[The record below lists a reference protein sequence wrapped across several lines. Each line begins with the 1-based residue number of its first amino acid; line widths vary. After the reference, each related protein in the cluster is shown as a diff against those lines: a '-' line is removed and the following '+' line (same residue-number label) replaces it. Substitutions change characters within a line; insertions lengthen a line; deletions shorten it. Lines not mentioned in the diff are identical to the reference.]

1 MLMQNMKLS
10 TRLMLVMLIPVMA
23 LLVVSAV
30 VLLDHYKQFKSAERL
45 QTLASIAPS
54 FSALVHE
61 MQKERGMSAGFLAS
75 KGAEFA
81 SELKTQ
87 RSDVDAK
94 LSLLQT
100 TIKSFPAEDYG
111 DAFKAGLKA
120 SEEMLSQLSLTRQNV
135 DKMQLTAPEAAGY
148 YTRAITSLLG
158 VIERMIPLS
167 SEGKLTSAIVAYTSL
182 LKAKEAMGLERATG
196 TGGFASGKFEP
207 AIYNRYVELA
217 STQATLFGVFNSAA
231 AAVPAH
237 IEMLKQILAS
247 AGVQKVVEMRKV
259 AYQAPWGGSLAS
271 VDGKAWFGA
280 ITEVINQLKT
290 IEDRLSVDL
299 LRDLDN
305 LRGAARGALWF
316 QIFATGCLLIFSIVF
331 TSIVVRSITAPLKVI
346 TNAMGILSQGRLD
359 VEIPKDMQG
368 GESEIAVIAR
378 ATESWRHNAEERL
391 KMRIEREEA
400 DRNQREENRKYLLGL
415 ANELESKVSSIS
427 SLVLANAESIL
438 SSSEQMGGRL
448 EQSTSRSVDVAQA
461 SEQARGSAEMV
472 AAASQELSASIDE
485 IAQRVEQSST
495 IASKAVDE
503 AREADQSIGGLKI
516 AAGEIGQVIVL
527 INDIASQTNLL
538 ALNATIEAARA
549 GEAGKGF
556 AVVANEVKH
565 LANQTAKATSD
576 IQVKVEKIQTEVDDA
591 VSAIRRIMETIEG
604 MNSYIAGIAAAIE
617 EQTATTRD
625 IAKNI
630 TDVSA
635 QATHVR
641 KSVSQTTKASSV
653 SYAAAIEVMWAAKD
667 MIDPARS
674 LNGEMGS
681 FLGILRKE

>member
-1 MLMQNMKLS
+1 MRNLKLG
-10 TRLMLVMLIPVMA
+10 TRLMLVMLIPVIA
-23 LLVVSAV
+23 LLIVSAV
-30 VLLDHYKQFKSAERL
+30 VVTDRFAMVRAAERL
-45 QTLASIAPS
+45 HTLASVAPT

-61 MQKERGMSAGFLAS
+61 MQKERGMSAGFIGS
-75 KGAEFA
+75 KGTEFA
-81 SELKTQ
+81 AELKTQ
-87 RSDVDAK
+87 RADVDAK
-94 LSLLQT
+94 LVLLQAAL
-100 TIKSFPAEDYG
+100 KSFPAESYG
-111 DAFKAGLKA
+111 EAFKGGLKA
-120 SEEMLSQLSLTRQNV
+120 SDDALAQLSATRQNI
-135 DKMQLTAPEAAGY
+135 DKLQLTGPESAGY
-148 YTRAITSLLG
+148 YTRTITSLLG

-196 TGGFASGKFEP
+196 TGSFSSGKFEP

-217 STQATLFGVFNSAA
+217 AAQTTLFGVFNSAA

-237 IEMLKQILAS
+237 IDMLKQIQS
-247 AGVQKVVEMRKV
+247 SPSVQKVVEMRKV

-271 VDGKAWFGA
+271 VDGKSWFGA
-280 ITEVINQLKT
+280 ITEVINLLKGV
-290 IEDRLSVDL
+290 EDRLSTDL
-299 LRDLDN
+299 LRDLDE
-305 LRGAARGALWF
+305 LRSTARSALWF
-316 QIFATGCLLIFSIVF
+316 QILATGCLLIFSIIF
-331 TSIVVRSITAPLKVI
+331 TSIVVRSITTPLKVI

-359 VEIPKDMQG
+359 VEIPQDMRDG
-368 GESEIAVIAR
+368 TSEIAVIAQ
-378 ATESWRHNAEERL
+378 ATESWRSNAEERL
-391 KMRIEREEA
+391 KMRVERDEA
-400 DRNQREENRKYLLGL
+400 DRRQREENRNHLLGL
-415 ANELESKVSSIS
+415 ANELESKVSSIAD
-427 SLVLANAESIL
+427 LVLANAESIL
-438 SSSEQMGGRL
+438 VSSEQMGGRL
-448 EQSTSRSVDVAQA
+448 EKSTSGSVEVAQA

-472 AAASQELSASIDE
+472 AAASQELSSSISE
-485 IAQRVEQSST
+485 IAQRVEQSSA

-503 AREADQSIGGLKI
+503 AREADQSIGGLKL
-516 AAGEIGQVIVL
+516 AAGEIGEVIVL

-576 IQVKVEKIQTEVDDA
+576 IQGKVEKIQGEVDEA
-591 VSAIRRIMETIEG
+591 VSSIRRIMETIEG
-604 MNSYIAGIAAAIE
+604 MNAYISGIAAAIE

-630 TDVSA
+630 NDVSD